1 MQDAELAWL
10 IVHKSMWQ
18 CLTCLGKFLNI
29 VKPATKVVQILVP
42 RNVPN
47 ASKCTN
53 PRALLDK

>member
-1 MQDAELAWL
+1 MTKLGWCQL
-10 IVHKSMWQ
+10 IAYQSVRQ